1 MTALGREKKARQQP
15 RFTVRPEAVWAAGRY
30 AVLTALCC
38 LCYSNTLRG
47 ELVHDDVWAII
58 NNPDVRPGSSLRN
71 ILSNDF
77 WGKRMA
83 DNTSH
88 KSYRPLCILT
98 FKLNILLGGMT
109 PLYFHIINVCLHC
122 AVTCLLLY
130 TCKRFVFDDSRLAF
144 VTALLFA
151 VHPVHTEAVSGI
163 VGRADVLACLLFLLT
178 FLSYIRSVAVCVS
191 EDSLPS
197 TVSSWF
203 LLVSLLLG
211 TCAMLVKET
220 GITVFGVCVL
230 YDALVLCRKPL
241 VNHLSGSRFRDLH
254 HICSP
259 FIKRA
264 CLISGY
270 VVIIMSVRLWLMGG
284 SMPLFSEQDNPASFS
299 PHLITRILTYSY
311 LLSFNAWLLLAPIVL
326 CYDWQVGSIPL
337 VESLGDVRLVA
348 TTLLAVV
355 MVALC
360 LRCVFSLQRQE
371 SRQVLVGMLFLVFPF
386 IPASNLFFR
395 VGFVVAERVLYMPS
409 MGYCILVAHGL
420 GRLCSVVGR
429 WGTTV
434 LSVSMLLLLLLF
446 SWKTVQQNHVWLSRE
461 ALFRSGIQTLP
472 HNAKV
477 HYNYANFLKDSG
489 RHQEAIHHYATAL
502 RLFPRHASAMN
513 NLGTLTRDPE
523 EAERYYR
530 KALDTNPQ
538 HNRALFNLGNLL
550 KSQGKETEAE
560 TLLKDSIH
568 FGPHFADAYS
578 SLASLYAEQKRFAE
592 ASEVYLKGI
601 ENCPDSSDLH
611 NNYGVFLVDTGEGE
625 LAAAHYQ
632 HAVRLKPAHYVAMV
646 NLGRLLR
653 SSNENTEAES
663 WYKRALLV
671 TRKVDILTPLGALY
685 YNTGRYEEALQVYKE
700 AAALQP
706 DSTDIWLALAQVL
719 AMAGRTKEAEKMTL
733 DIISR
738 EGSCIE
744 CYRLLSAIY
753 SKRGN
758 YTESY
763 KLAVELKPDQSQ
775 AWMNMGGIQ
784 HIKGDYAAARMY
796 YQRALLLSPGSKLLK
811 ENLAKLDRLERRLT
825 GGA

>member
-1 MTALGREKKARQQP
+1 
-15 RFTVRPEAVWAAGRY
+15 
-30 AVLTALCC
+30 
-38 LCYSNTLRG
+38 
-47 ELVHDDVWAII
+47 
-58 NNPDVRPGSSLRN
+58 
-71 ILSNDF
+71 
-77 WGKRMA
+77 
-83 DNTSH
+83 
-88 KSYRPLCILT
+88 
-98 FKLNILLGGMT
+98 
-109 PLYFHIINVCLHC
+109 
-122 AVTCLLLY
+122 
-130 TCKRFVFDDSRLAF
+130 
-144 VTALLFA
+144 
-151 VHPVHTEAVSGI
+151 
-163 VGRADVLACLLFLLT
+163 
-178 FLSYIRSVAVCVS
+178 
-191 EDSLPS
+191 
-197 TVSSWF
+197 
-203 LLVSLLLG
+203 
-211 TCAMLVKET
+211 
-220 GITVFGVCVL
+220 
-230 YDALVLCRKPL
+230 
-241 VNHLSGSRFRDLH
+241 HLSGSRLRDLLY
-254 HICSP
+254 ICSP

-264 CLISGY
+264 CIIFCY
-270 VVIIMSVRLWLMGG
+270 VVLIMSVRLWLMGG

-299 PHLITRILTYSY
+299 PQLLTRVLTYSY

-337 VESLGDVRLVA
+337 VETLGDVRNVA
-348 TTLLAVV
+348 TVLLAVV

-360 LRCVFSLQRQE
+360 LHCVFSLQWLSVTGPRPGQRMLARDVYLCLFAVRVLISLCLPSSSSSLQKQE
-371 SRQVLVGMLFLVFPF
+371 SREVLVGLLFLVFPF

-420 GRLCSVVGR
+420 GRLGSVVGR

-477 HYNYANFLKDSG
+477 HYNFANFLKDSG
-489 RHQEAIHHYATAL
+489 RHQEAIHHYTTAL
-502 RLFPRHASAMN
+502 RLYPRHASAMN
-513 NLGTLTRDPE
+513 NLGTLTRSPE
-523 EAERYYR
+523 EAESYYR
-530 KALDTNPQ
+530 KALDINPQ

-550 KSQGKETEAE
+550 KLRMKLRRRMMVVMAVMALIITTTTTVMMMMMMMMMMTMMMLMMLMTLMLMLCSRSQGKEKEAE
-560 TLLKDSIH
+560 ALLKDSIH

-592 ASEVYLKGI
+592 ANEVYLKGI

-632 HAVRLKPAHYVAMV
+632 QAVRLKPAHYVAMV

-653 SSNENTEAES
+653 SSNENKEAES
-663 WYKRALLV
+663 WYKRAL
-671 TRKVDILTPLGALY
+671 
-685 YNTGRYEEALQVYKE
+685 Q
-700 AAALQP
+700 
-706 DSTDIWLALAQVL
+706 AQVL

-758 YTESY
+758 FTESY

-825 GGA
+825 GGRRSPRSHRCCITLGTDQGRRA